1 MPFGLTNAPAM
12 LMDLMNLVFQPYLD
26 QYAGVFIDNIL
37 VYSSSYLEYENVYI
51 FNNPTTACLVSFYGK
66 DNYIITLLQS
76 IIIYIFMNSKMINNE
91 TILLYNNVIHSK
103 NTILLYTI

>member
-1 MPFGLTNAPAM
+1 MPNVFNRK
-12 LMDLMNLVFQPYLD
+12 DNL
-26 QYAGVFIDNIL
+26 
-37 VYSSSYLEYENVYI
+37 
-51 FNNPTTACLVSFYGK
+51 TTACLVSFYGK

-103 NTILLYTI
+103 NTILLYFLIPRSKILPLQSLLSAKNFDEKNEILWKITQ